1 MESRLLK
8 FWKIKLYYDVPQS
21 TLNFFFPFFQ
31 WNGSTINHFKIERDF
46 GTDYGICCWYTPQL
60 NYSEIHEH
68 QVTNNLHEPAWGH
81 WFTNIKK
88 VSIFF
93 PCYSFALTKCVNIKN
108 FECFLLDFI
117 VCALMDSSGSGDLS
131 L

>member
-1 MESRLLK
+1 MIKILNLLLS
-8 FWKIKLYYDVPQS
+8 LYQVPTLYDVPQS
-21 TLNFFFPFFQ
+21 TLNYFFPFFQ

-88 VSIFF
+88 VNIFF
-93 PCYSFALTKCVNIKN
+93 S
-108 FECFLLDFI
+108 LLQLCLQSQYFQKWTN
-117 VCALMDSSGSGDLS
+117 ANPMKYFSRAPTASKL
-131 L
+131 

>member
-1 MESRLLK
+1 MMFHSRL
-8 FWKIKLYYDVPQS
+8 
-21 TLNFFFPFFQ
+21 TLNYFFPFFQ

-88 VSIFF
+88 VSI
-93 PCYSFALTKCVNIKN
+93 SFYMLRKCVNQHQE
-108 FECFLLDFI
+108 F
-117 VCALMDSSGSGDLS
+117 
-131 L
+131 